1 MGEFMKFVPLTYKH
15 SIVSI
20 QDICTMMNR
29 NRSHTLKAE
38 MSCFKIVCKIIALMP
53 SYGAVL
59 TTVQNMMFKRASIL
73 TAYGTNAVITL
84 AELQNGVPHN

>member
-1 MGEFMKFVPLTYKH
+1 
-15 SIVSI
+15 
-20 QDICTMMNR
+20 
-29 NRSHTLKAE
+29 
-38 MSCFKIVCKIIALMP
+38 MP